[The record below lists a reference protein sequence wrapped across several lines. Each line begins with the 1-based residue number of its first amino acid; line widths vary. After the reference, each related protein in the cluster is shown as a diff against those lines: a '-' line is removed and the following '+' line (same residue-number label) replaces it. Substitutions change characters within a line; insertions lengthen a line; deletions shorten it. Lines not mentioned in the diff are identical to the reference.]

1 MGPLV
6 SATGPRPP
14 ALAAAVVLAA
24 GISLAAWGQAPA
36 RAAEAPPPPGLPGAP
51 EEPFGEPRQA
61 PPAVDMALPAE
72 GTRLV
77 YRTTDG
83 SGRESIDAWTVLADG
98 DYHGRPVAR
107 LGNGVETRLFD
118 RASRNWLA
126 TLKDG
131 REVEAV
137 EPHQGIWSWPLRVGN
152 RWRAEFVYHDLA
164 HGVTVGP
171 IGTEWTV
178 EDFEPVEVP
187 AGTFAAMRLRG
198 EPGRNNTRRMLL
210 WYAPEL
216 GVVVRRVDEQPG
228 AGGRRQQVTELVEY
242 KAP

>member
-1 MGPLV
+1 MG
-6 SATGPRPP
+6 APR
-14 ALAAAVVLAA
+14 
-24 GISLAAWGQAPA
+24 
-36 RAAEAPPPPGLPGAP
+36 EAPPI
-51 EEPFGEPRQA
+51 
-61 PPAVDMALPAE
+61 VDMALPAE

-83 SGRESIDAWTVLADG
+83 RGRESVDAWTVLADG
-98 DYHGRPVAR
+98 DYEGHPVAR
-107 LGNGVETRLFD
+107 LSNGEETRLFD
-118 RASRNWLA
+118 RASRNWLV
-126 TLKDG
+126 TLKGD
-131 REVEAV
+131 RAVEAV
-137 EPHQGIWSWPLRVGN
+137 EPHQGTWSWPLRVGKS
-152 RWRAEFVYHDLA
+152 WRAEFVYHDLV

-198 EPGRNNTRRMLL
+198 EPGRNNTRRVLL

-216 GVVVRRVDEQPG
+216 RVVVRRIDEQPG
-228 AGGRRQQVTELVEY
+228 ARGGRRRVTELVEY